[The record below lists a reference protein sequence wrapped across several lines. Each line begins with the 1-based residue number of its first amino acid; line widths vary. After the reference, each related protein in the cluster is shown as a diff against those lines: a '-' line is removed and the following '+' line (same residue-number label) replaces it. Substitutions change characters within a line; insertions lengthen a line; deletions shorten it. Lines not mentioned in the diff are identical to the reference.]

1 LNVITINIASLRDR
15 MDDIP
20 NLAKHFVAKLS
31 HKLGRKNISI
41 ADDFLQKLKAYNW
54 PGNIRELEN
63 AIERALNMLSDDG
76 TLTTNLLQFDN
87 PSPVRIEERTTEVK
101 SLKDIEKD
109 AIIQALN
116 LYKGNIL
123 KVSAKLG
130 VGRNTLYRKIK
141 EYDIK

>member
-1 LNVITINIASLRDR
+1 
-15 MDDIP
+15 MDDLP
-20 NLAKHFVAKLS
+20 LLAAHFVSKLS
-31 HKLGRKNISI
+31 LLNRKNIS
-41 ADDFLQKLKAYNW
+41 ASDGFLDKLKTYSW

-63 AIERALNMLSDDG
+63 SIERALNMLSDNG
-76 TLTTNLLQFDN
+76 VLVPELLQFD
-87 PSPVRIEERTTEVK
+87 SPVPAKIGERITEVK
-101 SLKDIEKD
+101 SLKDIERD
-109 AIIQALN
+109 AIVQALN

>member
-1 LNVITINIASLRDR
+1 
-15 MDDIP
+15 
-20 NLAKHFVAKLS
+20 
-31 HKLGRKNISI
+31 
-41 ADDFLQKLKAYNW
+41 
-54 PGNIRELEN
+54 
-63 AIERALNMLSDDG
+63 MLSDDG
-76 TLTTNLLQFDN
+76 TLTTNLLHFDN